1 LITDSIEDY
10 GSELETKL
18 KKEVKQIAEEK
29 ESFKTFLNKCNNAK
43 FLLDNGYNQI
53 KSSEETWS
61 NMMKIDNK

>member
-1 LITDSIEDY
+1 MITDSIEDY

-18 KKEVKQIAEEK
+18 KKEVKQLAEEK
-29 ESFKTFLNKCNNAK
+29 ESFKTFLSKCNNAK

-61 NMMKIDNK
+61 NMMKIDIK